1 MEVFSGVFLQSLQK
15 YFHSTLAKR
24 SLMKVTL
31 LMFHALSPKVT
42 CQFPWAGLSKVI
54 KYLCPIAVFPQVKL
68 DLEQVSWA
76 SHLLAIVTPAY
87 TLARPQMLR
96 AHRPSPQSWKSMVQ
110 YLANH
115 YFHSKEKK
123 KKFQCNKKFPVTSF
137 FSSSSSFLTYIKI
150 RTDLTSFL
158 FSSTSLDCWTHR

>member
-42 CQFPWAGLSKVI
+42 CQFPWVGLSKVI

-76 SHLLAIVTPAY
+76 LHLLAIVTLAY

-115 YFHSKEKK
+115 YFHAKK
-123 KKFQCNKKFPVTSF
+123 RNSSATKFPVTSF
-137 FSSSSSFLTYIKI
+137 FSSSSSF
-150 RTDLTSFL
+150 FNL
-158 FSSTSLDCWTHR
+158 FQNQNRSNQFSI